1 MAPRQDVGLELTRR
15 LRALLDEQ
23 GPPPGAPFPCPYLPG
38 REARH
43 VTLVPSPLLPG
54 LYHSFMDL
62 NFRRSGLTF
71 YRPSC
76 QGCTACRMLRVP
88 VAPFAPNR
96 TQKRCWRRN
105 RDLQI
110 RVQTPEP
117 SEEKRALFDRYLRAR
132 HDGTM
137 DASRDGFEGFLY
149 SSPLE
154 TVELEY
160 RIEGRLVGV
169 SLADL
174 EPRALSAVYFY
185 FDPEEE
191 ARSPGV
197 FNVLALLEECRR
209 RKLPHLYLGYWV
221 EASKTMGYKAQYRP
235 CEILDPEAGWVRLE

>member
-1 MAPRQDVGLELTRR
+1 VAPRQDVGLELTRR
-15 LRALLDEQ
+15 LRALLEEA

-62 NFRRSGLTF
+62 NFRRSGFSF
-71 YRPSC
+71 YRPTC
-76 QGCTACRMLRVP
+76 EGCRACRMLRVP
-88 VAPFAPNR
+88 VAAFAPNR
-96 TQKRCWRRN
+96 AQKRCRRRN
-105 RDLQI
+105 RDLEV
-110 RVQTPEP
+110 RVQTPQP

-149 SSPLE
+149 SSPL
-154 TVELEY
+154 TTIELEY
-160 RIEGRLVGV
+160 RIGDRLVGV

-174 EPRALSAVYFY
+174 EPRALSAVYFF
-185 FDPEEE
+185 FDPDEE

-197 FNVLALLEECRR
+197 FNVLALLEECERR
-209 RKLPHLYLGYWV
+209 GLPHLYLGYWV

-235 CEILDPEAGWVRLE
+235 CEVLDAEAGWVRLE